1 MKEKY
6 NLGLNWHLTSV
17 WGIFNKPEWIFFF
30 FLFFFQL
37 GKYSVNTKP
46 FDTFDFFF
54 SQYFCSAATK
64 ETLFTTVLKKKA
76 DLNIP
81 EDIDSDI
88 TNSGITE
95 EKRPLPPPG
104 HAPKAL
110 LVFCEGRARSERLS
124 GPSWEHTAGSMTA
137 MFSVLFLQMKPRN
150 FVPV

>member
-1 MKEKY
+1 M
-6 NLGLNWHLTSV
+6 NL
-17 WGIFNKPEWIFFF
+17 FFF
-30 FLFFFQL
+30 FFNL
-37 GKYSVNTKP
+37 GNILSTQNLSILLI
-46 FDTFDFFF
+46 FFF
-54 SQYFCSAATK
+54 SQFFCSAATK

-95 EKRPLPPPG
+95 EKRPLPQPG

-124 GPSWEHTAGSMTA
+124 GPSWEHSAGSMTA

-150 FVPV
+150 FVPG

>member
-30 FLFFFQL
+30 FFSTWEIFCQH
-37 GKYSVNTKP
+37 K
-46 FDTFDFFF
+46 TFRYFWFFFF
-54 SQYFCSAATK
+54 SVFLFSSNQRNSLHYGVK
-64 ETLFTTVLKKKA
+64 EKGRFEY
-76 DLNIP
+76 P
-81 EDIDSDI
+81 RGYSDI
-88 TNSGITE
+88 TNSGISE
-95 EKRPLPPPG
+95 EKRPLPQPG

-124 GPSWEHTAGSMTA
+124 GPSWEHSAGSMTA

-150 FVPV
+150 FVPG

>member
-1 MKEKY
+1 M
-6 NLGLNWHLTSV
+6 NL
-17 WGIFNKPEWIFFF
+17 FFF
-30 FLFFFQL
+30 FFNL
-37 GKYSVNTKP
+37 GNILSTQNLSILLI
-46 FDTFDFFF
+46 FFF
-54 SQYFCSAATK
+54 SQFFCSAATK
-64 ETLFTTVLKKKA
+64 ETLCTTVLKKKA

-95 EKRPLPPPG
+95 EKRPLPQPG

-124 GPSWEHTAGSMTA
+124 GPSWEHSAGSMTA

-150 FVPV
+150 FVPG